1 MTVVTTMTRKE
12 AWSLI
17 PAMEELAKQT
27 GFTTTE
33 VANLTTQYLKQG
45 RTLRDAITL
54 AEAAAKA
61 ARISGISSSES
72 VTYLTAAINGF
83 SLAAK
88 DAIDV
93 SDRFAALAA
102 SSATSYE
109 ELAVGLSKFAA
120 QAHVAGVSIDFALG
134 MLAKGVET
142 TREAPETIGTALKT
156 VISRMRELT
165 DLGKTLEDGMDVNRV
180 ERALGQVGI
189 SLRSANGQFRDM
201 QDVLTEVGMA

>member
-1 MTVVTTMTRKE
+1 
-12 AWSLI
+12 
-17 PAMEELAKQT
+17 MEELAKQT

-33 VANLTTQYLKQG
+33 VAGLTTQYLKQG

-54 AEAAAKA
+54 AEVAAKA

-120 QAHVAGVSIDFALG
+120 QAHVAGMSIDFAMG

-180 ERALGQVGI
+180 EKALGQVGI
-189 SLRSANGQFRDM
+189 DLRLANGQFRDM
-201 QDVLTEVGMA
+201 QDVLTDVGEA